1 MPFISSINSPYAFH
15 EITARSKGIVTSE
28 SLEKSS
34 VSGKGS
40 NPMVVG
46 ATKRVVGSSKME

>member
-1 MPFISSINSPYAFH
+1 MPFISSINSPYGFH

-40 NPMVVG
+40 NPMVVV
-46 ATKRVVGSSKME
+46 ATKRVAGSSKME